1 VCVDPADERVHFSAW
16 EYAYERSQAITS
28 HGKVRKT
35 DDAGSADKTNPDV
48 CEQSKAT
55 RAKAAL
61 DALRSGEA
69 PVLDKLVGFPMPPR
83 LTSLL
88 IRLAPTELDV
98 PMIRKLAR
106 DAANPVTLRAITTLD
121 QITRRLV
128 SQLERV
134 PERFRTS
141 GVLSV
146 LNHLELNRAF
156 WKTLDDRL
164 ALIPPDLAGSIE
176 ARLRRARSR
185 GAFFDAA
192 SAAWAYGRENESFA
206 IQKAGEVDSKLM
218 MLDSPA
224 AIASEAHRMKNCLA
238 NYRFLPQD
246 GQVAYAAWWGAE
258 PATVE
263 LMWCATKWRLGNV
276 RGWKNETISALTHAE
291 IESAV
296 KAWSVTSGRPRAST
310 FSALGFVRRQARQ
323 AARTYPA
330 VLSNQLRSEL
340 EAIRGKSVAG
350 RNNAHCIFNY
360 GDGYIQYASDQWGS
374 VYICEI
380 GSHRYAPEIEAR
392 LTEKVFYFL
401 NSAGFEWPKG
411 LANFTRRFFISD
423 ARDLDILAKFSLAA
437 LTTMVGL
444 SAADRP
450 EITTRIP

>member
-1 VCVDPADERVHFSAW
+1 MWLTPQQKLNDACRDPAFATFVDNGADPSAKLW
-16 EYAYERSQAITS
+16 ATFCLSLAKQNQLS
-28 HGKVRKT
+28 HG
-35 DDAGSADKTNPDV
+35 A
-48 CEQSKAT
+48 CLC
-55 RAKAAL
+55 RAIMHEPRAAL
-61 DALRSGEA
+61 LG
-69 PVLDKLVGFPMPPR
+69 KLVGFPMPAR

-88 IRLAPTELDV
+88 IRLAPIELDV

-106 DAANPVTLRAITTLD
+106 DAANPVTLGAIATLD

-146 LNHLELNRAF
+146 LNHLELSQNF
-156 WKTLDDRL
+156 WRTLDDHL

-192 SAAWAYGRENESFA
+192 SAAWAYGRENGSFA
-206 IQKAGEVDSKLM
+206 IQTTGEFDARLK
-218 MLDSPA
+218 MLESPA
-224 AIASEAHRMKNCLA
+224 AMAGEARRMKNCLA

-258 PATVE
+258 AATVE
-263 LMWCATKWRLGNV
+263 LLWGARRWRLGNV
-276 RGWKNETISALTHAE
+276 RGWKNATVSALTHAE

-296 KAWSVTSGRPRAST
+296 NAWSATSGRPRAST

-323 AARTYPA
+323 AARAYPA

-350 RNNAHCIFNY
+350 RDNAHCIFNY
-360 GDGYIQYASDQWGS
+360 GDGYIQCASDEWGN

-380 GSHRYAPEIEAR
+380 SSHRYVPEIEAR

-401 NSAGFEWPKG
+401 NAAGFEWPKG

-423 ARDLDILAKFSLAA
+423 THDLDELAKFSLAA
-437 LTTMVGL
+437 LTAMTGL
-444 SAADRP
+444 SPADRP
-450 EITTRIP
+450 KITMRIPITIYAV